1 MNESRFLK
9 LLFCLTE
16 GDRILKVT
24 RGYDEYFLITSGDG
38 TDFLGACEE
47 TLHALLDRFQ
57 DMPGWEIAALTGI
70 MPDHLAPDECVEC
83 VPVDMGYVTGVPDRV
98 EETPYTF
105 LHWKAYM
112 GYLADEAREEH
123 LDLCGLAVLAWS
135 EKGEAGCNW
144 DQVFG
149 AAPSL
154 HSFQD
159 FLEDDEAFG
168 DPRIIRKYL
177 DDRLFDQYL
186 DLTGAPSRREV
197 SEKIRELAGN
207 GQIGSFTNETGTYF
221 RDDWDDQYVKEGEL
235 VERLRANRAY
245 WKALQ
250 GI

>member
-47 TLHALLDRFQ
+47 TLHALQDQFPDITDR
-57 DMPGWEIAALTGI
+57 EIYAITG
-70 MPDHLAPDECVEC
+70 MERGGCAPDGCI
-83 VPVDMGYVTGVPDRV
+83 PVDMGYVTGVPEKV

-168 DPRIIRKYL
+168 DPRVIRKYL

-186 DLTGAPSRREV
+186 DLIGAPSRREV
-197 SEKIRELAGN
+197 SGKIREIAAKGELR
-207 GQIGSFTNETGTYF
+207 SFYDGTGTYF
-221 RDDWDDQYVKEGEL
+221 HDGWDDQYVKEGEL
-235 VERLRANRAY
+235 VERLRANKAY